1 MNPQPP
7 FITAVFLLTR
17 GRKMSDNHRQK
28 IRRHLLQQ
36 GFGAQQTAG
45 QLVKRARLVMGAGT
59 AYMANQ

>member
-1 MNPQPP
+1 
-7 FITAVFLLTR
+7 
-17 GRKMSDNHRQK
+17 MSDNHRQK

-45 QLVKRARLVMGAGT
+45 QLVKRVRLVMGAGT